1 MDMKRS
7 ILKTLAAIVSMAVSF
22 SANTPI
28 FASNETL
35 PYSDWINEE
44 GEFAFP
50 ITQYDE
56 AWYEF
61 DSVVDMRAATQLPE
75 ELLNGIST
83 EELVRLVLKYPLL
96 CDMKAYPIEEGY
108 EHIKEQFNGISELV
122 SRKDAYEEL
131 LAAYN
136 SYDIPTE
143 RILDYDSII
152 KSDEDVDA
160 FNELCSNMES
170 RKLIYDDAE
179 VYNSINVLEFM
190 LLDVMV
196 NNEIDAA
203 EFVNVYGE
211 KVEQKTLS
219 EYYENEN
226 PLMLV
231 ECAADNEV
239 NLFSDYISEYSLNS
253 SDAYYEIDIKTPSG
267 YTVRVKYHPQLTMC
281 NYSDY
286 ADLISAYNAS
296 NVSVASTTF
305 NCHSYA
311 WLKDLRTDYQNIWMN
326 TSSLFTSDPYY
337 EKSSTAK
344 VGDIATWSAHSAIV
358 LRVNVKDPNSYKDI
372 PENYCI
378 SKWSAGPIVAHYMKR
393 CPYYTE
399 GTTITYYRPK

>member
-7 ILKTLAAIVSMAVSF
+7 ILKTLAAIVSVTVSF

-44 GEFAFP
+44 GEFEFP

-75 ELLNGIST
+75 ELLNDIST

-122 SRKDAYEEL
+122 SRKDAYKEL

-152 KSDEDVDA
+152 KSDDDVDT

-179 VYNSINVLEFM
+179 VYNTINVLEFM
-190 LLDVMV
+190 LLDVIV

-226 PLMLV
+226 PLKLV

-239 NLFSDYISEYSLNS
+239 NPFSTYICTPPP
-253 SDAYYEIDIKTPSG
+253 SDESYEMYITTPDGHKVLVTYYPKL
-267 YTVRVKYHPQLTMC
+267 TVC

-286 ADLISAYNAS
+286 AALIASKNAS
-296 NVSVASTTF
+296 CVSLASTTF

-311 WLKDLRTDYQNIWMN
+311 WLKDLRSDYQHIWLN
-326 TSSLFTSDPYY
+326 TSSWFTSDPYF
-337 EKSSTAK
+337 EESSTAQ
-344 VGDIATWSAHSAIV
+344 VGDIATWGAHSAIV
-358 LRVNVKDPNSYKDI
+358 LKVNVKDPNRDA

-378 SKWSAGPIVAHYMKR
+378 SKWRGGPIVAHYMKS
-393 CPYYTE
+393 CPYYENQTV
-399 GTTITYYRPK
+399 TYYRPK

>member
-61 DSVVDMRAATQLPE
+61 DSVVDMRAATQIPE
-75 ELLNGIST
+75 ELLNDIST

-239 NLFSDYISEYSLNS
+239 NPFSTYICTPPPSDESYKMYITTPDGHKVLVTYSP
-253 SDAYYEIDIKTPSG
+253 K
-267 YTVRVKYHPQLTMC
+267 LTMC
-281 NYSDY
+281 SYR
-286 ADLISAYNAS
+286 ADLIAEYNAS
-296 NVSVASTTF
+296 CVSLASTTF

-311 WLKDLRTDYQNIWMN
+311 WLKDLRSDYQHIWLN
-326 TSSLFTSDPYY
+326 TSSWFTSDPYY
-337 EKSSTAK
+337 EKSTTAQI
-344 VGDIATWSAHSAIV
+344 GDIATWAAHSAIV
-358 LRVNVKDPNSYKDI
+358 LHVNVKDPNSYKDI
-372 PENYCI
+372 PDNYCM
-378 SKWSAGPIVAHYMKR
+378 SKWSDGPIVAHYMR
-393 CPYYTE
+393 NCPYYNNE
-399 GTTITYYRPK
+399 GDNITYYRPK